1 MKLCAWQSFWCLCP
15 SPKDFCWR
23 RMLGNFLISS
33 CSQLFSVFWQ
43 WRSATV
49 RIPWERIPLFTSFV
63 WNMDGGIRLLFTF
76 FHSARWLQFVLT
88 RKTDW
93 FPRLKLAKTANIH
106 HIIILYSKHIKN
118 ESHIEY
124 IIVRF
129 KALKTDMEAAIF
141 VRYIYRLCL
150 LQNDIIKLSKQ
161 GC

>member
-1 MKLCAWQSFWCLCP
+1 MTKLL
-15 SPKDFCWR
+15 
-23 RMLGNFLISS
+23 MLMPITKRLLLKENVGKLLDQQLQPTVQCILTVEECHCQNPLRENSS
-33 CSQLFSVFWQ
+33 
-43 WRSATV
+43 
-49 RIPWERIPLFTSFV
+49 TSFV